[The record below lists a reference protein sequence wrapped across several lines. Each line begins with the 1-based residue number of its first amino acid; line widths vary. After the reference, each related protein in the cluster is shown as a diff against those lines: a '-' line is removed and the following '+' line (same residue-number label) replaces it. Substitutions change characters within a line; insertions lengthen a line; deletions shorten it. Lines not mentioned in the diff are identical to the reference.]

1 MKLKTILK
9 HPGPR
14 FILRTHMLS
23 LKCPVTNV
31 PSGSCAAFF
40 PKKINKPRFC
50 GAGSHVRCRNQR
62 CPQKTSGLSYSGW
75 TLWDA
80 PRPNLRGCLCLIFIL
95 TGVQFVIAFHKKGVI
110 CMKQGKP
117 RVSAWKII
125 AVWQRSDALNPGFPA
140 CKFKIPP

>member
-1 MKLKTILK
+1 MKLRPILE

-23 LKCPVTNV
+23 LKCLLTNV
-31 PSGSCAAFF
+31 PTGSCADFF

-50 GAGSHVRCRNQR
+50 GAGSHVHCRNQ
-62 CPQKTSGLSYSGW
+62 CCSQKISGLSYSGW
-75 TLWDA
+75 TLWGA
-80 PRPNLRGCLCLIFIL
+80 SRPNLCDCLCLIFIL
-95 TGVQFVIAFHKKGVI
+95 TGVQFGIAIHKKGVI
-110 CMKQGKP
+110 CIKQGEL

-125 AVWQRSDALNPGFPA
+125 AVWQLSGALNPGFPA